1 MIKQEIC
8 PEDICIVGEEGKNIC
23 IPICTFLYIF
33 ADLQYLH
40 PGLYI
45 FADLQYLHPGLYIF
59 ALRVNTRLSD
69 TLAFGFPPQKIKN
82 DDDC

>member
-45 FADLQYLHPGLYIF
+45 FA
-59 ALRVNTRLSD
+59 LRVNTRLSD